1 MKIMKLITMNQKNHQ
16 VNHHKH
22 HKHNINIINT
32 INNLPVIQLELGHL
46 GSWASAWANQVVELF
61 PGLLETLREPA
72 MLLYDMMYFTSQ
84 AISWSLGRTWVEV

>member
-1 MKIMKLITMNQKNHQ
+1 MKLITDYEPLLTTTN
-16 VNHHKH
+16 
-22 HKHNINIINT
+22 
-32 INNLPVIQLELGHL
+32 INNLPVIFGAGPDGLQL
-46 GSWASAWANQVVELF
+46 QVVELF